1 MIDPSLNHFQLFGL
15 PATFAVDADAL
26 DAAYRALQGEV
37 HPDRHAGGSDADRRI
52 AMQASTR
59 VNEAYR
65 ALKDPVERAR
75 YLLALRGVDAFEETD
90 TKLALQFLEAQL
102 ERREQAAHA
111 ADTDDIRTLDAI
123 LADVRKEIGE
133 RQQRLGRLLDDEAAV
148 DGAKAAVRELRFLAK
163 VAEDVEAM
171 VASLD

>member
-15 PATFAVDADAL
+15 PVSYAIDADAL
-26 DAAYRALQGEV
+26 DDAYRALQGEV

-52 AMQASTR
+52 AMQSSTR
-59 VNEAYR
+59 VNEAYQ
-65 ALKDPVERAR
+65 ALKDPIERAR
-75 YLLALRGVDAFEETD
+75 YLLALRGIDAFAETD
-90 TKLALQFLEAQL
+90 TKLSRQFLEAQL

-111 ADTDDIRTLDAI
+111 ADVDNIDALDRI

-133 RQQRLGRLLDDEAAV
+133 RQRRLGGLLEDEAAV
-148 DGAKAAVRELRFLAK
+148 EGAKAAVRELRFLAK

>member
-15 PATFAVDADAL
+15 PATFAIDADAL

-52 AMQASTR
+52 AMQSSTR

-75 YLLALRGVDAFEETD
+75 YLLSLRGIDAFEETD
-90 TKLALQFLEAQL
+90 TKLAIEFLEAQL

-111 ADTDDIRTLDAI
+111 ADTDDIRKLDAI

-133 RQQRLGRLLDDEAAV
+133 RERRLERLLDDQAAV
-148 DGAKAAVRELRFLAK
+148 EGAKAAVRELRFLSK